1 MFQNLKGRLSD
12 IFQNLKG
19 KGVLKEADL
28 DAALREIRIA
38 LLEADVALAVIKPF
52 LENIKK
58 EALGQKVTES
68 LSASQM
74 VVKIVYDEL
83 VKLLQAEDGAHDIN
97 LAARAPVVVLVV
109 GLQGSGKTTLTGK
122 LAHYLKKTKNKK
134 VHVASVDVYRP
145 AAREQLAQLAT
156 QADVYS
162 LPIQD
167 QKPQQI
173 AKAALA
179 EAQTDGA
186 DVLLV
191 DTAGR
196 LQIDDALMQELEMLK
211 AQLNPT
217 EILFVGDAMMGQE
230 ALHVAEAFHARLR
243 ITGSALT
250 RLDGDARGGAALSI
264 TKATGTPLKFL
275 GVGEQ
280 IKDLEAFDPER
291 HAKRILDMGDV
302 LGLVEEVEQHLDK
315 KELEQTAQRMQK
327 GLFTLSDMEKQLS
340 QMGRLGSFEKL
351 LSFIPGMGGMLSK
364 MPQLDDAQAKK
375 ALTQKLAIIRSMTP
389 RERLWPKLLNA
400 SRKRRIALGSGTDV
414 PAVNR
419 LLKEFAQMGKM
430 LKRMGKLNKK
440 GLGKK
445 MMSQEMMAAMSQGGG
460 QPPLPGGMKPPRPF

>member
-83 VKLLQAEDGAHDIN
+83 VKLLQAPGGAHDIN

-162 LPIQD
+162 FPIQD

-211 AQLNPT
+211 AQLKPT

-230 ALHVAEAFHARLR
+230 ALHVAEAFHARLG

-264 TKATGTPLKFL
+264 TRATGTPLKFL
-275 GVGEQ
+275 GVGEH

-440 GLGKK
+440 GLGKQ
-445 MMSQEMMAAMSQGGG
+445 MMSKEMMAAMSQGGG

>member
-83 VKLLQAEDGAHDIN
+83 VKLLQASEGAHDIN

-167 QKPQQI
+167 QKPKQI

-230 ALHVAEAFHARLR
+230 ALHVAEAFHARLG

-275 GVGEQ
+275 GVGEH

-351 LSFIPGMGGMLSK
+351 LGFIPGMGGMLSK

>member
-83 VKLLQAEDGAHDIN
+83 VKLLQAPEGAHDIN

-162 LPIQD
+162 LSIQD

-230 ALHVAEAFHARLR
+230 ALHVAEAFHARLG

-275 GVGEQ
+275 GVGEH

-440 GLGKK
+440 GLGKQ
-445 MMSQEMMAAMSQGGG
+445 MMSKEMMAAMSQGGG

>member
-83 VKLLQAEDGAHDIN
+83 VKLLQAPEGAHDIN

-162 LPIQD
+162 LSIQD

-211 AQLNPT
+211 AQLKPT

-230 ALHVAEAFHARLR
+230 ALHVAEAFHARLG

-275 GVGEQ
+275 GVGEH

-440 GLGKK
+440 GLGKQ
-445 MMSQEMMAAMSQGGG
+445 MMSKEMMAAMSQGGG

>member
-83 VKLLQAEDGAHDIN
+83 VKLLQAPEGAHDIN

-162 LPIQD
+162 LSIQD

-230 ALHVAEAFHARLR
+230 ALHVAEAFHARLG

-264 TKATGTPLKFL
+264 TRATGTPLKFL
-275 GVGEQ
+275 GVGEH

-440 GLGKK
+440 GLGKQ
-445 MMSQEMMAAMSQGGG
+445 MMSKEMMAAMSQGGG